1 MHVHTSCIFMC
12 IVRWAFPPFEVT
24 VRSWWLHWNGPAK
37 KLSWCSVIRFSTWAS
52 IACRLF
58 RYNKNTSKH
67 YSEHSLTAVE
77 TAQNYREKQG
87 IITSTEKKVNKVN
100 KVNNCWAAKSHV
112 AGSVDLK
119 KIFSFKKLGEIIEL
133 LHIAFPIWNVLWQ
146 FRWIRLVTCSRWSN
160 IFPLNGFD
168 PFPAVSFRDCSCLPC
183 EVFLV

>member
-1 MHVHTSCIFMC
+1 MC

-52 IACRLF
+52 IACRLL

-67 YSEHSLTAVE
+67 YSEHSLTTVE
-77 TAQNYREKQG
+77 TAQNYREKQD

-119 KIFSFKKLGEIIEL
+119 NIFSFKKLGEIIEL

-146 FRWIRLVTCSRWSN
+146 FRWIRLVTCSWCSN

-168 PFPAVSFRDCSCLPC
+168 PFPAVSFRDCSCLLC